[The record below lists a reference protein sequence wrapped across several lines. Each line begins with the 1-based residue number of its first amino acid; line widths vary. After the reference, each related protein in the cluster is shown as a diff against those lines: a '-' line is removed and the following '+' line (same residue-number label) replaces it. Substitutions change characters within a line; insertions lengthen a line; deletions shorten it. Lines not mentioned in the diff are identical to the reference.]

1 MGGGKTTLVELYFDG
16 AKTDSKQTKGSTVS
30 ISDIVISKETLEPE
44 KELRIAE
51 RSASRQDAGIKAR
64 LTPSTLNN

>member
-1 MGGGKTTLVELYFDG
+1 MGVGKTTLVELYSDE
-16 AKTDSKQTKGSTVS
+16 AKTDSKQTAGSLVS
-30 ISDIVISKETLEPE
+30 VSDIVISTETLEPE

-51 RSASRQDAGIKAR
+51 RSASRQGEGIKAR